1 MGDHLGLSRW
11 SSVVTGVLGKE
22 GEKGSE
28 DPSESTTGRCYA
40 AAFERGRRH
49 RKPRNAGGLSKQ
61 ERQFLR
67 RDS

>member
-28 DPSESTTGRCYA
+28 DP
-40 AAFERGRRH
+40 FEGGRRH